1 MQNSNNFIHDVTKKQ
16 LNGMLEDKE
25 KMLIEFKYL
34 IKDEID
40 AFNEHLVDEDIENYE
55 NGLLVGRH
63 EFAEYLFKKY
73 QELEIKYNV
82 WIRNNPSLG

>member
-1 MQNSNNFIHDVTKKQ
+1 MQNPNNFINDVTKKQ

-40 AFNEHLVDEDIENYE
+40 AFNEHLVDEDIESYE
-55 NGLLVGRH
+55 NGLLIGRH
-63 EFAEYLFKKY
+63 EFAEMLFKKF
-73 QELEIKYNV
+73 QELEVKYNV
-82 WIRNNPSLG
+82 

>member
-1 MQNSNNFIHDVTKKQ
+1 MQNPNNFINDVTKKQ
-16 LNGMLEDKE
+16 LNEMLEDKE

-40 AFNEHLVDEDIENYE
+40 AFNEHLVDEDIESYE

-63 EFAEYLFKKY
+63 EFAEMLFKKF
-73 QELEIKYNV
+73 QELEVKYNV
-82 WIRNNPSLG
+82 

>member
-1 MQNSNNFIHDVTKKQ
+1 MQNSNNFIRDITKKQ

-40 AFNEHLVDEDIENYE
+40 AFNKASYYKTV
-55 NGLLVGRH
+55 
-63 EFAEYLFKKY
+63 
-73 QELEIKYNV
+73 
-82 WIRNNPSLG
+82 

>member
-1 MQNSNNFIHDVTKKQ
+1 MQNPNNFINDVTKKQ

-40 AFNEHLVDEDIENYE
+40 AFNEHLVDEDIESYE

-63 EFAEYLFKKY
+63 EFAEMLFKKF
-73 QELEIKYNV
+73 QELEVKYNV
-82 WIRNNPSLG
+82 